1 MGSPKLSPVNHRNL
15 VFNSLVFVVALM
27 VSGCNGASES
37 LPEVTGF
44 ESGRVSRVIDGDT
57 VELTDGRRI
66 RYLEIDTP
74 ETVHPDK
81 PVECFGPEATQRNR
95 ELVEGRDV
103 ELLSDGPDMDQ
114 FGRYLRY
121 VFVEGTFV
129 NAELVWEGYAV
140 ASSYGHQGR
149 LFQTLV
155 QLQRAAQEGNTGL
168 WAVC

>member
-1 MGSPKLSPVNHRNL
+1 MTRRNL
-15 VFNSLVFVVALM
+15 RFNSLVLVIVFAVM
-27 VSGCNGASES
+27 GCNSSTE
-37 LPEVTGF
+37 PFDTQDGF
-44 ESGRVSRVIDGDT
+44 EMARVSRVIDGDT

-81 PVECFGPEATQRNR
+81 PVECFGPEAAERNR
-95 ELVEGRDV
+95 DLVEGREV
-103 ELLSDGPDMDQ
+103 ELLSDGPNMDD

-155 QLQRAAQEGNTGL
+155 QLQRAAQDNNTGL